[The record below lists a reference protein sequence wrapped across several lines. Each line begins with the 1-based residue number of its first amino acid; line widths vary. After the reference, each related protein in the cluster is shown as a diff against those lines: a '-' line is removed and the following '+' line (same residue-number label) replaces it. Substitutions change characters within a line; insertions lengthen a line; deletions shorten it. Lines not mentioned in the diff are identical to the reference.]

1 MNDYLNYQDE
11 VYNDLV
17 AEFGEEITLAYHEA
31 NIAEMWGNS
40 HTTLALNEAKCQ

>member
-31 NIAEMWGNS
+31 NIAEM
-40 HTTLALNEAKCQ
+40 